1 LPLIRSI
8 RNGLRAFDEWLSHID
23 RDPDPEIH
31 VPPAN
36 RSDEIQAFL
45 RSLDQRDEGART
57 YLEIHMRR
65 IARTLTL
72 TPPPF
77 RTGRALEL
85 GTYMH
90 MAPAL
95 GQVFGYGEVR
105 GAYFGPLGKSES
117 KAVTV
122 KGREV
127 FRCTVDLF
135 DAERD
140 RFPYEDETFD
150 LVLACEMFEHMLHD
164 PMHMLLETNRVL
176 TDGGAMI
183 LTTPNVASYTGV
195 ARVLEQSANPQ
206 LYSKYPDPRGEF
218 AETEIPHVRE
228 YTPQELGEAMTFAGF
243 EVESLFTEIIPGYN
257 CDLWVKDFL
266 ARNKYSTALRG
277 EQTYCVARKRREAK
291 ITRYPHFLYERC

>member
-1 LPLIRSI
+1 MPLIRTI
-8 RNGLRAFDEWLSHID
+8 RNGLRHLDEWLSHID
-23 RDPDPEIH
+23 REPDPEIR
-31 VPPAN
+31 VPPAD
-36 RSDEIQAFL
+36 RLDEIQAFL

-57 YLEIHMRR
+57 YLEIHMGR

-72 TPPPF
+72 TPPPMQ
-77 RTGRALEL
+77 TARALEL

-90 MAPAL
+90 MAPTL
-95 GQVFGYGEVR
+95 QKVFGYGEVR
-105 GAYFGPLGKSES
+105 GAYFGPLGKTEW

-122 KGREV
+122 QGREV
-127 FRCTVDLF
+127 FRCAVDLF

-140 RFPYEDETFD
+140 RFPYEDGTFD

-164 PMHMLLETNRVL
+164 PMHMLVETNRVL
-176 TDGGAMI
+176 ADGGAMI

-206 LYSKYPDPRGEF
+206 IFSKYADPRGEF

-228 YTPQELGEAMTFAGF
+228 YTPQELGEAVTCAGF

-277 EQTYCVARKRREAK
+277 EQSYCVARKRRGAK
-291 ITRYPHFLYERC
+291 ITRYPHFLYEGC

>member
-1 LPLIRSI
+1 MPFIRSI
-8 RNGLRAFDEWLSHID
+8 RDGLRQLDEWLSHVD
-23 RDPDPEIH
+23 RDPDPEIGIP
-31 VPPAN
+31 PPA

-45 RSLDQRDEGART
+45 RSLDPRDEGART

-72 TPPPF
+72 TPPPGT
-77 RTGRALEL
+77 TGRALEL

-90 MAPAL
+90 MAPTL
-95 GQVFGYGEVR
+95 QCVFGYREVR
-105 GAYFGPLGKSES
+105 GAYFGPLGKVES

-127 FRCTVDLF
+127 FRCFVDLF

-140 RFPYEDETFD
+140 RFPYDDESFD
-150 LVLACEMFEHMLHD
+150 LVLCCEMFEHMLHD
-164 PMHMLLETNRVL
+164 PMYLLVEMNRVL
-176 TDGGAMI
+176 SDGGAMV

-218 AETEIPHVRE
+218 SETEIPHVRE
-228 YTPQELGEAMTFAGF
+228 YTPQELGEAVTCAGF
-243 EVESLFTEIIPGYN
+243 EVEALFTEIIPGYN

-266 ARNKYSTALRG
+266 ERNKYSAALRG
-277 EQTYCVARKRREAK
+277 EQTYCLARKRRGAK
-291 ITRYPHFLYERC
+291 ITRYPHFLYEGC

>member
-1 LPLIRSI
+1 MPFIRSI
-8 RNGLRAFDEWLSHID
+8 RNGLRQLDEWLSHID
-23 RDPDPEIH
+23 RDADPEIR
-31 VPPAN
+31 VPPAD
-36 RSDEIQAFL
+36 RTDEIKAFL

-57 YLEIHMRR
+57 YLEIHMGR

-72 TPPPF
+72 APPPL

-90 MAPAL
+90 MAPTL
-95 GQVFGYGEVR
+95 QCVFGYGEAR
-105 GAYFGPLGKSES
+105 GAYFGPLGTTES
-117 KAVTV
+117 KAVKV
-122 KGREV
+122 QGKEV
-127 FRCTVDLF
+127 FRCLVDLF

-176 TDGGAMI
+176 ADGGAMI

-218 AETEIPHVRE
+218 SETEIPHVRE
-228 YTPQELGEAMTFAGF
+228 YTPQELGEAVACAGF

-266 ARNKYSTALRG
+266 TRNKYSTALRG
-277 EQTYCVARKRREAK
+277 EQIYCVARKRRGAK
-291 ITRYPHFLYERC
+291 ITRYPHFLYEGC

>member
-1 LPLIRSI
+1 LPLIRFI
-8 RNGLRAFDEWLSHID
+8 RDGLRQLDEWLSHLD
-23 RDPDPEIH
+23 RDPDPEIR
-31 VPPAN
+31 VPPAD
-36 RSDEIQAFL
+36 RMDEIQAFL

-57 YLEIHMRR
+57 YLEIHMGR

-72 TPPPF
+72 VTPPL
-77 RTGRALEL
+77 RTRRALEL

-95 GQVFGYGEVR
+95 QSVFGYGEVR
-105 GAYFGPLGKSES
+105 GAYYGPLGKSES

-122 KGREV
+122 RGREV
-127 FRCTVDLF
+127 FRCSVDLF

-176 TDGGAMI
+176 ADGGAMI

-206 LYSKYPDPRGEF
+206 IFSKYADPRGEF
-218 AETEIPHVRE
+218 KETEIPHVRE
-228 YTPQELGEAMTFAGF
+228 YTPQELGEAVGCAGF
-243 EVESLFTEIIPGYN
+243 EMESLFTEIIPGYN

-266 ARNKYSTALRG
+266 TRNKYSTALRG
-277 EQTYCVARKRREAK
+277 EQTYCVARKRRGAK
-291 ITRYPHFLYERC
+291 VTRYPHFLYEGC